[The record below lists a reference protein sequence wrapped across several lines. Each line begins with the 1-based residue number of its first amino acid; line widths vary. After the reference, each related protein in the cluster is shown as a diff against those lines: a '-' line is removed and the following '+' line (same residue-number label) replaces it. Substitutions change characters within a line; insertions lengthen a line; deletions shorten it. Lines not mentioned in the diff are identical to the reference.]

1 MMLNPTPGR
10 YRHFKGAEY
19 EVIECARHSETEEW
33 YVVYRPLYGD
43 RGLWIRPV
51 TLFCEEVV
59 DSNGNRV
66 PRFQS
71 LAAGL

>member
-1 MMLNPTPGR
+1 MLNPTPGR

-43 RGLWIRPV
+43 RGSGFALSRCSVKRLSTVMAIECLGFR
-51 TLFCEEVV
+51 
-59 DSNGNRV
+59 
-66 PRFQS
+66 
-71 LAAGL
+71 A